1 MGYIG
6 TMGDPGE
13 RGPRWNEREASL
25 ILHRALAL
33 QHEEEEQ
40 RQAPAALQRVDGA
53 SLAELEETAHE
64 LGVDPALVR
73 RAAEELEARPRPV
86 AASRWTGG
94 PPLIVF
100 ERVLRGE
107 AKVDAIE
114 ALVGVLQEALGERG
128 QSSMVGRTFTW
139 SSLSSE
145 GRRGP
150 RGRREL
156 TITVVPR
163 DGATRIRIE
172 EQLSPSRGRLFA
184 GLLGGVGGGIAN
196 LSLGIGLGALHSPLV
211 AAVLW
216 PTVFGS
222 AYLGAR
228 TLYRRTV
235 RQRTAELQ
243 GLLARVSEHLQTPS
257 DAAALPA
264 PPSMPRLT

>member
-1 MGYIG
+1 
-6 TMGDPGE
+6 MGDPGD
-13 RGPRWNEREASL
+13 RGPRWNEREAAL
-25 ILHRALAL
+25 ILHRALEL

-40 RQAPAALQRVDGA
+40 RRAPAALQRVDGA

-64 LGVDPALVR
+64 LGVEPALVR

-94 PPLIVF
+94 PPRIVF

-128 QSSMVGRTFTW
+128 QPSMVGRTFTW
-139 SSLSSE
+139 SSLSST
-145 GRRGP
+145 GRQGGP
-150 RGRREL
+150 GGQGGPAGREL

-172 EQLSPSRGRLFA
+172 EQLSPSKRRLFA
-184 GLLGGVGGGIAN
+184 ALLGGVGGGSTGI
-196 LSLGIGLGALHSPLV
+196 SMGIGLGALHSPLV

-216 PTVFGS
+216 LTVFGS
-222 AYLGAR
+222 AYFGAR

-264 PPSMPRLT
+264 PPSMPRVT